1 MADKRHSG
9 WRLAAFAAP
18 AIPLS
23 AMLLPITIYL
33 PNYYSKEL
41 GVNLAAVAAAGV
53 LIRLFDL
60 GFDPAF
66 GYLIDRVRT
75 PLGRFRPWVLLGTP
89 VAMLAIYSLFM
100 AKPGVGAIYL
110 TFWLI
115 IVGIG
120 QSMAQLSMMAWAS
133 QAATLYHERSRIYGW
148 WQAMTVAGMLF
159 ILTLPVIVGKMG
171 GTDAAGVHAMG
182 WFVIAALPL
191 AVGLAL
197 LAMREP
203 VSVNVDHHI
212 NWRHYWAMI
221 REPAVLRVLATDII
235 ISTAPTVAG
244 TLLFFYFESVRGYG
258 RPETAQL
265 LLFYFVGALVGAP
278 IWTRLAKVITKHRA
292 LAVAALC
299 YAVVQVGVL
308 FAPGGPLVSIVVMFV
323 AGLPFSAGS
332 ILLRSMMAD
341 VADVVRLRTGADL
354 SGMLFSLLS
363 GTIKIG
369 TSVAV
374 GVSLFTLDAVGFDA
388 KAGAANSS
396 LALNTLSGLFALLP
410 AALGVLAAWIISGH
424 RLDKAAHD
432 DIRRQ
437 LDDLDVPPPTPG
449 ELG

>member
-1 MADKRHSG
+1 
-9 WRLAAFAAP
+9 
-18 AIPLS
+18 
-23 AMLLPITIYL
+23 
-33 PNYYSKEL
+33 
-41 GVNLAAVAAAGV
+41 
-53 LIRLFDL
+53 
-60 GFDPAF
+60 
-66 GYLIDRVRT
+66 
-75 PLGRFRPWVLLGTP
+75 
-89 VAMLAIYSLFM
+89 MLAIYSLFM
-100 AKPGVGAIYL
+100 AKPGVGAVYL

-120 QSMAQLSMMAWAS
+120 QSMGQLSMMAWAS
-133 QAATLYHERSRIYGW
+133 QAATQYHERSRIYGW
-148 WQAMTVAGMLF
+148 WQVLTLAGMLF

-191 AVGLAL
+191 TVGLAM
-197 LAMREP
+197 LAMPEP
-203 VSVNVDHHI
+203 ASVTLDHHI
-212 NWRHYWAMI
+212 NWRHYWRMI
-221 REPAVLRVLATDII
+221 REPSVLRLLATDII

-265 LLFYFVGALVGAP
+265 LLFYFLGALAGAP
-278 IWTRLAKVITKHRA
+278 LWTRLAKLITKHRA

-299 YAVVQVGVL
+299 YAVVQICVL
-308 FAPGGPLVSIVVMFV
+308 VVPGGPLLSFVVMFV

-374 GVSLFTLDAVGFDA
+374 GVSLFTLDAIGFDA
-388 KAGAANSS
+388 KAGAANSE
-396 LALNTLSGLFALLP
+396 LALNTLSALFALLP
-410 AALGVLAAWIISGH
+410 AGLGVLAAWIISGH
-424 RLDKAAHD
+424 RLDQAAHALV
-432 DIRRQ
+432 RAE
-437 LDDLDVPPPTPG
+437 LDMLDGQPPATGSAASPAFVETSPVDVAEIPPVG
-449 ELG
+449 RP